1 MNNIS
6 SQVDILVNNAGRSQR
21 ALFNETQL
29 VVDQEM
35 FDVNVFS
42 TINLSRLVMNHW
54 YEKNVPGHL
63 VVVSSLAG
71 ISGAP
76 NSATYSAT
84 KHALHGYFETIR
96 MEAYSRGIKVTMLC
110 PGPVFSNLV
119 NRAFTGTPG
128 QVAGTVHD
136 KSNKRMET
144 SRCADLMAVAIVN
157 QLTVSWICQQPILSY
172 YYLNQYMPG
181 WCKLFLPRFVTLE
194 KMNQMREGGNSATS
208 NV

>member
-1 MNNIS
+1 M
-6 SQVDILVNNAGRSQR
+6 VNNAGRSQR

-54 YEKNVPGHL
+54 YEKNIPGHF

-76 NSATYSAT
+76 MSATYSAT

-96 MEAYSRGIKVTMLC
+96 MESYSRGIKVTMLC
-110 PGPVFSNLV
+110 PGPVFSNLI
-119 NRAFTGTPG
+119 NRAFTAVPG
-128 QVAGTVHD
+128 QTAGTVHD
-136 KSNKRMET
+136 KSNKRMATE
-144 SRCADLMAVAIVN
+144 RCADLMAVAIVN
-157 QLTVSWICQQPILSY
+157 QLTVSWICQQPMLTY
-172 YYLNQYMPG
+172 YYANQYIPG
-181 WCKLFLPRFVTLE
+181 WCKLLLPRFVSLE
-194 KMNQMREGGNSATS
+194 KMKEMREGGNTS
-208 NV
+208 NGI

>member
-1 MNNIS
+1 
-6 SQVDILVNNAGRSQR
+6 
-21 ALFNETQL
+21 
-29 VVDQEM
+29 M

-42 TINLSRLVMNHW
+42 TINLTRLVLNHW
-54 YEKNVPGHL
+54 YEKNIEGHL

-96 MEAYSRGIKVTMLC
+96 LEGYSRGIKVSMLC

-128 QVAGTVHD
+128 EVAGTVHD
-136 KSNKRMET
+136 KSNKRMDT
-144 SRCADLMAVAIVN
+144 ARCAHLIAIAIVN
-157 QLTVSWICQQPILSY
+157 QLTVSWICQQPMLSY

-181 WCKLFLPRFVTLE
+181 WCKLLLPRFVTLE
-194 KMNQMREGGNSATS
+194 KMKKMREGGITSS